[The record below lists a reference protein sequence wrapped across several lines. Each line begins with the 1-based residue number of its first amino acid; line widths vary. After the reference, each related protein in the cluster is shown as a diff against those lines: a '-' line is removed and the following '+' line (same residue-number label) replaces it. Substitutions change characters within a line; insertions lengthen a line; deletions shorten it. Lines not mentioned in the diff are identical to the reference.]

1 MCSIA
6 STHILRDTQGEEDE
20 DNRHQEHDRSLAMS
34 LQDVVDPPRPPPS
47 PPPSQQPSDNIS
59 GHLIDDISIPIS
71 AEIFDFDDSDIFH
84 DTLQS
89 SEVTSSPN
97 CYFQGDQN
105 DQNGSTTSSTT
116 TTATTIAAPNH
127 QHPHHQNGNLSLIYD
142 PQVDIDNDISASIDF
157 STPPVPLTYNNLNHA
172 TLVDQIAL
180 TTSLSQYP
188 TPVVD
193 PSIAMSLLGGP
204 PLGLGTVY
212 EDDCLSSVPHFLRTA
227 VSTSSSSCTF
237 LDPNSIGSF
246 HSGSVNTTSLC
257 GDGST
262 MFGGSLLMSS
272 ELQAKE
278 LDFQGENGGIF
289 CADQLG
295 RFNSGDLQAFS
306 NENSQMKNG
315 ATNSTPI
322 STEISSL
329 DDPTYKVGKLSAEQ
343 RKEKIHRYMKK
354 RNERNFSK
362 KIKYACRKTLA
373 DSRPRVRGR
382 FAKNDEYGDGHKLMN
397 GHHEDD
403 DYDDVAVKEEED
415 MVDSSDIFAHI
426 SGVNS
431 FKCNYQIQSWI

>member
-1 MCSIA
+1 MKSSIKWK
-6 STHILRDTQGEEDE
+6 
-20 DNRHQEHDRSLAMS
+20 
-34 LQDVVDPPRPPPS
+34 
-47 PPPSQQPSDNIS
+47 
-59 GHLIDDISIPIS
+59 DDISIPIS

-116 TTATTIAAPNH
+116 TTATTITAPNH
-127 QHPHHQNGNLSLIYD
+127 HHGGNLSLIYD
-142 PQVDIDNDISASIDF
+142 PQIDIDNDISASIDF
-157 STPPVPLTYNNLNHA
+157 STPPLPPLQPLAYNFNNNIP
-172 TLVDQIAL
+172 LVDHVAL

-188 TPVVD
+188 TSVVD
-193 PSIAMSLLGGP
+193 SALAISLMGGP

-212 EDDCLSSVPHFLRTA
+212 EDDCLSSVPQFLRTA
-227 VSTSSSSCTF
+227 VSSSSSSCTF
-237 LDPNSIGSF
+237 LDPNSIGPF
-246 HSGSVNTTSLC
+246 HTGSVNTGLC
-257 GDGST
+257 DGST
-262 MFGGSLLMSS
+262 MFGGSLFMTS
-272 ELQAKE
+272 ELQVNKE
-278 LDFQGENGGIF
+278 LDFQGENAGIF

-295 RFNSGDLQAFS
+295 RYNSGDLQAFS
-306 NENSQMKNG
+306 NESSQMNNG
-315 ATNSTPI
+315 ATNSSAPI

-382 FAKNDEYGDGHKLMN
+382 FAKNDEYGEGHKLMN
-397 GHHEDD
+397 GHNEDD
-403 DYDDVAVKEEED
+403 DYDDVAVKEEDD